1 MDKKMTKKHK
11 THKRQQAGGR
21 VGYRWLAL
29 ILVLFCELLGHAW
42 VRTESSQAI
51 LRISNAQAAVT
62 KATSYGKALS
72 VERDRLKSDNRIT
85 KIART
90 RLGLSADTFNQTIY
104 LSGDDR

>member
-1 MDKKMTKKHK
+1 MTQRDKTQNG
-11 THKRQQAGGR
+11 QQPGGG

-42 VRTESSQAI
+42 VRTESTQTI
-51 LRISNAQAAVT
+51 LRISNAQAGIT
-62 KATSYGKALS
+62 KAISYGKALS

-90 RLGLSADTFNQTIY
+90 RLGLSTDTFDQTIY
-104 LSGDDR
+104 LSGDEQ